1 MARVERVQKSS
12 VYQIQKL
19 LGALAWKTVGR
30 MLRSSYASVTCSPNQ
45 GRLFVPRFLLMFTVH
60 SCFRLCS
67 YGGKKTCC
75 VGNPADRSNSKAVV
89 LILFSMENHTCPELR
104 KGAGYPKT
112 CPKSRLF
119 EGQASAA
126 SEAFCRCHF
135 SFPILDFCAHAA
147 TLKTNYQAASHYA
160 LDSLHEP
167 WPRHE
172 SCKMKVPR

>member
-1 MARVERVQKSS
+1 MENRGPHAAVIV
-12 VYQIQKL
+12 
-19 LGALAWKTVGR
+19 
-30 MLRSSYASVTCSPNQ
+30 
-45 GRLFVPRFLLMFTVH
+45 RFCHMFTESRPLVCASIPTDVH
-60 SCFRLCS
+60 SPQLLQTLLIRRQ
-67 YGGKKTCC
+67 KTCC